1 QVMAFIG
8 IHDVDFIHAE
18 GLNMSGEFHEKGV
31 NQAKAK
37 LAAVA

>member
-1 QVMAFIG
+1 MAFIG
-8 IHDVDFIHAE
+8 IHDVEFIHAE
-18 GLNMSGEFHEKGV
+18 GLNMSSDFHEKGL